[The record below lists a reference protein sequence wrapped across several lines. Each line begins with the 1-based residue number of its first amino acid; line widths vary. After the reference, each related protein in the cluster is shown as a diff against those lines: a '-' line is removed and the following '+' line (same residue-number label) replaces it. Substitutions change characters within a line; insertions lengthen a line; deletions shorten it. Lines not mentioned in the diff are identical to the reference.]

1 MVPSTCLVGPMRV
14 LAFEDC
20 VDIEALLISG
30 NVDMTSI
37 DFKQYWDSVD
47 YLERIEQFGPDLLLL
62 DHYMPPTKG
71 LDLLKTL
78 RKSNLNQPKVVAMS
92 SATMAN
98 NMMLKHGADFGIV
111 KFELASLEL
120 WPHSS

>member
-1 MVPSTCLVGPMRV
+1 MLQPQHPLHYLLVYQTHY
-14 LAFEDC
+14 L
-20 VDIEALLISG
+20 
-30 NVDMTSI
+30 TTW
-37 DFKQYWDSVD
+37 DFVD
-47 YLERIEQFGPDLLLL
+47 YLYRIKQFGPDLLLL

-78 RKSNLNQPKVVAMS
+78 RKSNINQPKVVAMS

-111 KFELASLEL
+111 KFELASLKL
-120 WPHSS
+120 WSHSS